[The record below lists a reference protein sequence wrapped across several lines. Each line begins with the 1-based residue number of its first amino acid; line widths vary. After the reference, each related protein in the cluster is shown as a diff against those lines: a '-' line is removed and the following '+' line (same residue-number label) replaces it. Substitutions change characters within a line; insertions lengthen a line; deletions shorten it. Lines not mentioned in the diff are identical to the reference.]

1 MKLEYYFPSADDIT
15 QIHVCVWKP
24 EQDPVAVLQI
34 AHGMKEYIGRYEVFA
49 EEMNKQGILV
59 IGNDHLGHGKSVS
72 DEYSYGYFSKNLGPD
87 DVLSDMQAVRER
99 AEDRHPGVPYFILG
113 HSMGSALTRAY
124 LIDHSQG
131 LSGAIIMGTFAA
143 PAPAVALAKII
154 CRARGA
160 MKGWKYYSKLV
171 DGLAAGG
178 YNKKFKHPKTSVDWL
193 ATNEENNI
201 AYENDP
207 YCKHPFTVNAYFG
220 MFEAL
225 RRAQK
230 KINLKKIKKDM
241 PVLIVSG
248 SEDPVGH
255 FGKDIP
261 KVAKKLREAGLRR
274 VEAKLYKGD
283 RHEIL
288 NERDRKQVYADLKDW
303 ILARAKK

>member
-1 MKLEYYFPSADDIT
+1 MKEEYYFPSADEIT

-24 EQDPVAVLQI
+24 EGDPVAILQI
-34 AHGMKEYIGRYEVFA
+34 AHGMKEYIGRYDEFA
-49 EEMNKQGILV
+49 EAMNAQGILV

-72 DEYSYGYFSKNLGPD
+72 DEYAYGYFSKNLGPD
-87 DVLSDMQAVRER
+87 DVLADMQAVREK
-99 AEDRHPGVPYFILG
+99 AQEKHPGVPYFLLG
-113 HSMGSALTRAY
+113 HSMGSALARAY
-124 LIDHSQG
+124 ITRHSKG
-131 LSGAIIMGTFAA
+131 LAGAIIMGTFAV
-143 PAPAVALAKII
+143 PSVAVALAKRLCKI
-154 CRARGA
+154 RAG

-178 YNKKFKHPKTSVDWL
+178 YIKKFKNPKTSVDWL

-207 YCKHPFTVNAYFG
+207 YCQHPFTVNAYYG

-230 KINLKKIKKDM
+230 RINLRRIKQDM

-248 SEDPVGH
+248 SDDPVGH

-261 KVAKKLREAGLRR
+261 KVAKKLREVGMRK
-274 VEAKLYKGD
+274 VEEKIYRGD

-288 NERDRKQVYADLKDW
+288 NEKDRAQVYADLKDW
-303 ILARAKK
+303 ILSHI